1 MILKRAC
8 FLGLVLVCAL
18 SMPLSAE
25 TQTEVGV
32 VFMIE
37 SPQIFPD
44 QTLGQSKSQI
54 ESEMSQLLAARLEF
68 HFPFLEW
75 KVGATSENQILF
87 KLIERE
93 NGLCDWQTDLVV
105 RALRSGNEIEMTDV
119 PTTPLYDLCDP
130 FIPNRKAS
138 GSDALKAE
146 DQAALLEKLRQ
157 AVENFDPSA
166 DEPAGLLNN
175 IAIRKAIHHDFL
187 GTISMTQGFE
197 LIDQPDGSGKYLY
210 LPINFADIQSSLNDT
225 SCDELEDDCSLLR
238 LTVQLP
244 NSLPASFTL
253 RVAGNCGDKVLCELL
268 DGGVPGGFQIAER
281 TYWDD
286 GLENLLNQAQGLSFT
301 MVGFR
306 KNSSVCVFAE
316 P

>member
-54 ESEMSQLLAARLEF
+54 ESKMSQLLAGRLEF
-68 HFPFLEW
+68 YFPFLEW
-75 KVGATSENQILF
+75 KAGATTGNRILF
-87 KLIERE
+87 KLVERE
-93 NGLCDWQTDLVV
+93 NGLCDWQTNLVV
-105 RALRSGNEIEMTDV
+105 RALSSGNQIEMADV

-138 GSDALKAE
+138 GIDALNAD
-146 DQAALLEKLRQ
+146 DQAALVEKLRQ
-157 AVENFDPSA
+157 AVENSDPSP

-175 IAIRKAIHHDFL
+175 ITIRKAIHHDFL
-187 GTISMTQGFE
+187 GSIPMTRGFE
-197 LIDQPDGSGKYLY
+197 LKDQPDGTGKYLY
-210 LPINFADIQSSLNDT
+210 LPINFADIKSSLNDT
-225 SCDELEDDCSLLR
+225 SCDDLEDDCSLLR

-253 RVAGNCGDKVLCELL
+253 RVAGNCGDKVLCEVL
-268 DGGVPGGFQIAER
+268 DGGVPGGFQIAQR

-286 GLENLLNQAQGLSFT
+286 GLEDLLNQAQGLSFT

-306 KNSSVCVFAE
+306 KNSSVCFFAE